1 MSFIKNIDYFQ
12 KISFDIQK
20 STFIGAIISICSISI
35 IVTLIFREFI
45 DYLTPSI
52 KKDAIINHSHDHN
65 SMVNFHFGLHLNGS
79 PCSMSSVIYQEDFGI
94 NHIDVDN
101 KIQFTRFDIFQ
112 KVINEP
118 YDSSF
123 PSCTKSLSDG
133 EGCGIAGYIEMSK
146 TPGFIIISPKKQR
159 QQYFMI
165 KAINSNLSKNF
176 SLKHKFFYIMFG
188 DNKIHESVYK
198 RFGYENM
205 EDFNRKD
212 LPDYKMSDM
221 VYFDYFIKIIPHI
234 LYDESR
240 GTKTLTY
247 QYSINHNERP
257 LAHGTDV
264 PMITLKFDLSD
275 ITIQV
280 TLENKSFLHFMTHIC
295 AIVGGIYMIFSI
307 LNRILINLLDF
318 GFSDDKKKIISQ

>member
-165 KAINSNLSKNF
+165 KAIC
-176 SLKHKFFYIMFG
+176 LKIFP
-188 DNKIHESVYK
+188 
-198 RFGYENM
+198 
-205 EDFNRKD
+205 
-212 LPDYKMSDM
+212 L
-221 VYFDYFIKIIPHI
+221 
-234 LYDESR
+234 
-240 GTKTLTY
+240 
-247 QYSINHNERP
+247 SINFFILCLGIIKSMNQFIRDSDTKIWKISIERIY
-257 LAHGTDV
+257 L
-264 PMITLKFDLSD
+264 ITK
-275 ITIQV
+275 
-280 TLENKSFLHFMTHIC
+280 
-295 AIVGGIYMIFSI
+295 
-307 LNRILINLLDF
+307 
-318 GFSDDKKKIISQ
+318 